1 MQTHVLQYIQL
12 YYPSIKTAY
21 TALFSVYFLVI
32 FFAMSRTNMIEQA
45 ATIELKIWIL
55 AASLSLMLAIVA
67 YFLKRLLDSF
77 DKKTEKMM
85 GQLEEHNRHI
95 VHMLSTITFHREK
108 LDRLERKID
117 RHD

>member
-1 MQTHVLQYIQL
+1 MRTHVLQYIQL
-12 YYPSIKTAY
+12 HYPSLKTAY
-21 TALFSVYFLVI
+21 SALFSVYFLVI
-32 FFAMSRTNMIEQA
+32 LFVISRADMIEQA

-77 DKKTEKMM
+77 DRKTEKMM
-85 GQLEEHNRHI
+85 SQLEEHNRHI

-108 LDRLERKID
+108 LDRIERRMD